1 MSAHKTAPCP
11 YCGRPT
17 CVKGGLVW
25 VAHLLPGVEKSAAE
39 VASIGDRYC
48 PMSDQHRAVNG
59 FSFTDHRRRANQV
72 CDLATQVRDRDP
84 SVVWSVL
91 TTIPADELQRLLMV
105 ALAGI
110 DVEGRTVDDVYEWVR
125 ELPPTSV
132 EPIPLPAKP
141 APELRYSGG
150 LPAVRP
156 DLYEWAV
163 SA

>member
-1 MSAHKTAPCP
+1 MKPSCP
-11 YCGRPT
+11 YCGRAT
-17 CVKGGLVW
+17 GGKDGRW
-25 VAHLLPGVEKSAAE
+25 TAHLLPGVEHSYTE

-48 PMSDQHRAVNG
+48 PMSEQYRAVDGTG
-59 FSFTDHRRRANQV
+59 FDDHRRRANQV
-72 CDLATQVRDRDP
+72 CDLATQVRDADP

-91 TTIPADELQRLLMV
+91 TTIPAAELQRLLMV

-141 APELRYSGG
+141 APALRYTGG
-150 LPAVRP
+150 LAAVRP